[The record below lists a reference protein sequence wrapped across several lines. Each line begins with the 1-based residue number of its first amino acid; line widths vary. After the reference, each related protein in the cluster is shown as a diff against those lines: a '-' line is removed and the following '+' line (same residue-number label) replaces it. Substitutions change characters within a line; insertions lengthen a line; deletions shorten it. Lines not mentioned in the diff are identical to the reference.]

1 MRKIFFAAVVLMC
14 PFILVG
20 QKSKPY
26 KVWIKQMDNP
36 TVIKGFLSSVDEYS
50 LKIGKNISAVDSA
63 SVIIVDAERINLIK
77 LRRKGRIGRGAGIGA
92 ASGVLLG
99 GILGLAD
106 GDDEPGWFSATKEEK
121 AVGGGILL
129 VIPGAAVGA
138 GVGAIKKKIEIGGN
152 MENYRMNIA
161 ELRTYSLNP
170 SVDH

>member
-1 MRKIFFAAVVLMC
+1 M
-14 PFILVG
+14 
-20 QKSKPY
+20 
-26 KVWIKQMDNP
+26 
-36 TVIKGFLSSVDEYS
+36 
-50 LKIGKNISAVDSA
+50 
-63 SVIIVDAERINLIK
+63 
-77 LRRKGRIGRGAGIGA
+77 
-92 ASGVLLG
+92 
-99 GILGLAD
+99 AD